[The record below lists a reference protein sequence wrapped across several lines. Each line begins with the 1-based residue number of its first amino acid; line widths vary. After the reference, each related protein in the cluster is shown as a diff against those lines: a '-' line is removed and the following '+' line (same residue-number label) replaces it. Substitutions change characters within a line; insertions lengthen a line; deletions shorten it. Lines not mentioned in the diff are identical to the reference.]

1 MPTILSLSSQVAY
14 GHIGHSAAV
23 LAWQRMG
30 LEVIHLPTILLSN
43 RPDYARHAR
52 QSIPAEK
59 LDDMLAAIEANGWL
73 ADVDAV
79 FTGYMPSA
87 AHTRMAA
94 DWIVKLR
101 AAKPGLFYCCDPILG
116 DAPTG
121 LYIAEDAAKTLRDV
135 LIPLADLITPNYF
148 ELGWLYGDGGKIT
161 AESLLAAAPL
171 APMVLATSFPGATT
185 KELTNMLVS
194 EQGAWLA
201 SVVKRDS
208 VPHGTGD
215 FLAALLLGHLQHMRP
230 AAEAFALSL
239 AGLEYVIDASQ
250 GVGELNLIHSQESWA
265 NPAPWP
271 VHPLK
276 ATTR

>member
-14 GHIGHSAAV
+14 GHIGHSAAI
-23 LAWQRMG
+23 LAWQRLG

-43 RPDYARHAR
+43 RPDYPHHAR
-52 QSIPAEK
+52 QGIPAEK
-59 LDDMLAAIEANGWL
+59 LDDMLAALEVNGWL
-73 ADVDAV
+73 AGVDAV

-87 AHTRMAA
+87 AHALTASQWLA
-94 DWIVKLR
+94 KLR
-101 AAKPGLFYCCDPILG
+101 KAKPELFYCCDPILG
-116 DAPTG
+116 DAPSG
-121 LYIAEDAAKTLRDV
+121 LYIAEEAATAIRDV

-148 ELGWLYGDGGKIT
+148 ELGWLSGISGEIT
-161 AESLLAAAPL
+161 RETLLAAPRL
-171 APMVLATSFPGATT
+171 APMVLATSFPGDGLN
-185 KELTNMLVS
+185 ELSNMFIT
-194 EQGAWLA
+194 EQGAWFA
-201 SVVKRDS
+201 NVVKRES

-250 GVGELNLIHSQESWA
+250 GMGELNLIHSQESWA

-271 VHPLK
+271 VHPL
-276 ATTR
+276 AAAER